1 MKLFKQVIIILIVFF
16 KTGNLLSEN
25 NLFNVNN
32 ILIKKKENLSNNQLA
47 NKAINKAF
55 DQLSKRILLKKD
67 IQKISGLNFLNIR
80 ELVAYYN
87 ISKKSDN
94 DFDKDN
100 VIFNVTFDKSKI
112 HNLFYNRGV
121 LYSDIID
128 KDFYILPILLK
139 QNEAYIFSNNY
150 FYENWNEVD
159 NDDLLEFILPLE
171 NIEIIQSIN
180 KSKNNLLDLNL
191 DLIFNEYTDKN
202 IALVFVTDDIDK
214 GKIYLKAKIQDKF
227 ISKNLTIKKEIRG
240 NSYKDIVISLIKEEI
255 TNLVKSEN
263 LIDIRTPAFIN
274 VKLNLN
280 KENNLV
286 FFNSKIKKIGLIED
300 IFVLEF
306 NKDNVKIKIKYLGK
320 FENIVNQLKKENI
333 ILKSVKDE
341 WLIKIL

>member
-1 MKLFKQVIIILIVFF
+1 MKLLKQILIILIVFF

-32 ILIKKKENLSNNQLA
+32 ILINKKDNLSNDQLA
-47 NKAINKAF
+47 NKAIKKAF

-67 IQKISGLNFLNIR
+67 IQKISELNYLNIK
-80 ELVAYYN
+80 ELVTYYN

-94 DFDKDN
+94 DN
-100 VIFNVTFDKSKI
+100 VIFNITFDKNKI
-112 HNLFYNRGV
+112 HNLFYNKGI

-128 KDFYILPILLK
+128 KDFYVLPIFLK
-139 QNEAYIFSNNY
+139 QDEIYIFSNNY
-150 FYENWNEVD
+150 FYENWNELD

-171 NIEIIQSIN
+171 NIEIIQNIN
-180 KSKNNLLDLNL
+180 KSKNNLLSSNL
-191 DLIFNEYTDKN
+191 DSIFNEYADKN
-202 IALVFVTDDIDK
+202 LALVFIEDDINK
-214 GKIYLKAKIQDKF
+214 KKIYLKAKIQGKF
-227 ISKNLTIKKEIRG
+227 VSKNLNI
-240 NSYKDIVISLIKEEI
+240 NKDIKDYNSKNGVISFLKDEI

-286 FFNSKIKKIGLIED
+286 FFNSKIKKIDLIED

-306 NKDNVKIKIKYLGK
+306 NKDHVDIKIKYLGK
-320 FENIVNQLKKENI
+320 FERMVNQLKKENI
-333 ILKSVKDE
+333 ILQLVNDE